1 MKKENFVS
9 MILGTIG
16 VILFAVGMCMCM
28 IEEWNAFQQ
37 GIIVGGVGLVIL
49 IIMLIVRR
57 KMQGKPAIKLNL
69 NAKTIGTIIL
79 GVAGALVLGV
89 GMCMTMVWEGFMIQ
103 GIIVGIIGILLL
115 LSLIPIC
122 KGIK

>member
-28 IEEWNAFQQ
+28 IEEWHAFQQ
-37 GIIVGGVGLVIL
+37 GIISGAIGLVIL
-49 IIMLIVRR
+49 VIMLMVRR

-79 GVAGALVLGV
+79 GVVGALFLGV
-89 GMCMTMVWEGFMIQ
+89 GMCMTMVWEGLMIQ
-103 GIIVGIIGILLL
+103 GIIIGIIGIVLL